1 MKMPSRARS
10 SGDIASRSLPP
21 YTTSPAV
28 TWYRSRPER
37 TCASVLL
44 PEPLGPM
51 MACTSPA
58 FRTKSMPLRISRPAT
73 LACRFL
79 ISSNDIVSL
88 SDASFET
95 DSKQLLGFHGELHG
109 QLAEDLFAEAV
120 HDHGDR
126 VFGGNAALP
135 AIENLVFADLRSG
148 CLVLHLR
155 RRILH
160 FEVGERVRAAL
171 IAQQHGIALRIVARV
186 GGAFQDLDRAAIGV
200 LAVPRRDALGDDGA
214 GGVLADVDHFGA
226 RVGLLVMIGER
237 HRVKFADRVVA
248 DQQAA
253 WIFPGDGGAGFHL
266 RPGDLGVDA
275 PARAALGDEIV
286 DAAAAFLIARIPVL
300 HGRVLDLGV
309 IEGDQFDHGRVQLVS
324 VAHGRRTA
332 FQVADVRAFVGDDES
347 ALELARI
354 LGVDAEVGGQLHGAA
369 HALGDVAEGAVAE
382 DGRVQ
387 GREEI
392 VRGGDHRAEVF
403 LDQVGVLLDGFGER
417 AEDDAQLTEL
427 FFEGGGYR
435 YAVEHRV
442 RGDAGEQLT
451 LLQRDAKLFIGAEQF
466 RIDIVEALG
475 PVDVGLG
482 GGVVADGLVIDGR
495 IVDVGPG
502 GLLHGEPVPV
512 GLQAPLQHEL
522 GLVLLL

>member
-28 TWYRSRPER
+28 TWYRSRPDR

-58 FRTKSMPLRISRPAT
+58 LMDRSMPLRISRPAT

-186 GGAFQDLDRAAIGV
+186 GVCLREGLLGARDPLAQRLFRHKKRTRDLRRGEAADQ
-200 LAVPRRDALGDDGA
+200 AQRERDAS
-214 GGVLADVDHFGA
+214 F
-226 RVGLLVMIGER
+226 R
-237 HRVKFADRVVA
+237 
-248 DQQAA
+248 
-253 WIFPGDGGAGFHL
+253 
-266 RPGDLGVDA
+266 
-275 PARAALGDEIV
+275 
-286 DAAAAFLIARIPVL
+286 
-300 HGRVLDLGV
+300 
-309 IEGDQFDHGRVQLVS
+309 S
-324 VAHGRRTA
+324 
-332 FQVADVRAFVGDDES
+332 
-347 ALELARI
+347 
-354 LGVDAEVGGQLHGAA
+354 
-369 HALGDVAEGAVAE
+369 
-382 DGRVQ
+382 
-387 GREEI
+387 EE
-392 VRGGDHRAEVF
+392 H
-403 LDQVGVLLDGFGER
+403 
-417 AEDDAQLTEL
+417 T
-427 FFEGGGYR
+427 
-435 YAVEHRV
+435 
-442 RGDAGEQLT
+442 
-451 LLQRDAKLFIGAEQF
+451 
-466 RIDIVEALG
+466 
-475 PVDVGLG
+475 
-482 GGVVADGLVIDGR
+482 
-495 IVDVGPG
+495 
-502 GLLHGEPVPV
+502 
-512 GLQAPLQHEL
+512 
-522 GLVLLL
+522 